1 MKIIEIHKAQPV
13 TRREVEDILIEIIA
27 EVPTL
32 ANLEEMGAFY
42 QQQAEKLCDALLA
55 SLPQGTSDR
64 LLAELL
70 KRKAS
75 YFVFPQEGRKER

>member
-1 MKIIEIHKAQPV
+1 MKQVRIHKGGKEGKEAAPV
-13 TRREVEDILIEIIA
+13 HIKIEYEFPIHDQDTLREV
-27 EVPTL
+27 
-32 ANLEEMGAFY
+32 GALY
-42 QQQAEKLCDALLA
+42 QKQAEILCDALLA

-75 YFVFPQEGRKER
+75 YLVFPQEDG

>member
-1 MKIIEIHKAQPV
+1 MKRVEIYKADPTAGEVETIHIEISPKLPISIKMPLSEAM
-13 TRREVEDILIEIIA
+13 EIFQ
-27 EVPTL
+27 
-32 ANLEEMGAFY
+32 EE
-42 QQQAEKLCDALLA
+42 AEKLCDALLA

-75 YFVFPQEGRKER
+75 LFVFPQEA